1 MKRFHLFI
9 TATVFMCIA
18 TMLGACTMLEEDRSD
33 CPSGLYVNFVYDYN
47 IQRADMFKDHVGY
60 VTVYVYDENGKKV
73 AEKSIGNVN
82 GYTPLND
89 YGYPMHFSEQEL
101 PTNHQYRLQAV
112 AMQKDWDDALHSR
125 GAKYRRSTVNHQYD
139 LTIALDHDATPIPGT
154 SVVGPHAVSDA
165 APLDTLWQTL
175 KVLPQEP
182 YYGYEE
188 KAPLKTTAPY
198 SIYPL
203 EDQMVTLK
211 EGYATY
217 ATISLIRDTK
227 HLNLTIHQIDEPAD
241 IYASDFEVTIVDDNA
256 TLSFDNSVIPS
267 DSLQYTPY
275 ATWTTTFGE
284 NGLGIEYGPRP
295 KAVDNTDVISRAA
308 HYDLMF
314 NRLMFNSNS
323 EKSAKLCI
331 RNRNTGNI
339 VGYFNLPYMLA
350 EGRTAWELYHYT
362 PQEYLDRE
370 YNYKL
375 ELFLM
380 EGKWKY
386 MDIHIDVL
394 SWTRRL
400 QNTEL

>member
-1 MKRFHLFI
+1 M
-9 TATVFMCIA
+9 
-18 TMLGACTMLEEDRSD
+18 
-33 CPSGLYVNFVYDYN
+33 NFVYDYN

-60 VTVYVYDENGKKV
+60 VTVYVFDENGRKV

-89 YGYPMHFSEQEL
+89 YGYPMHFTEQEL
-101 PTNHQYRLQAV
+101 PTNHRYRLQAV
-112 AMQKDWDDALHSR
+112 AMQKDWDDALHTR

-139 LTIALDHDATPIPGT
+139 LTIDLDRESRPISGSNPY
-154 SVVGPHAVSDA
+154 GPHAVSNA

-182 YYGYEE
+182 YFGYEE

-198 SIYPL
+198 SMYPL

-227 HLNLTIHQIDEPAD
+227 QLNLTIHQIDDPAD
-241 IYASDFEVTIVDDNA
+241 IYASDFEVSIVDDNA
-256 TLSFDNSVIPS
+256 TLSFDNSVVAS
-267 DSLQYTPY
+267 DSLLYTPY
-275 ATWTTTFGE
+275 ASWTTTFGDD
-284 NGLGIEYGPRP
+284 GLGIEYGTRAAED
-295 KAVDNTDVISRAA
+295 KVVSRAA
-308 HYDLMF
+308 HYDIMF
-314 NRLMFNSNS
+314 NRLMFNTNS

-331 RNRNTGNI
+331 RNRNTDKI

-350 EGRTAWELYHYT
+350 EGRTAYEINHYT

-370 YNYKL
+370 YNYRL
-375 ELFLM
+375 ELFLLQ
-380 EGKWKY
+380 GKWKY